1 MGTYKLTL
9 SYDGTE
15 YCGFQ
20 LQPNGPTIQGHLE
33 KALSDVYKTEI
44 KIKGCSRTD
53 AGVHAKMYVCSYTA
67 PDCVPQQKLPLAIR
81 AYLPDDICVYDCEK
95 MNDDFHARYDNQ
107 GKTYCYTINTAN
119 FQDVFTKRFEWHYP
133 KAIDVV
139 SMQKAAKSFIGKHDF
154 SGFMSAG
161 SDMVDTVRTISRLDV
176 IKDGDKIKV
185 FVRADGYL
193 YNMVRIIV
201 GTLVMVGNGKINP
214 DEMEDI
220 IKSCDRTRAGITAP
234 PQGLMLYE
242 VHYEKN

>member
-44 KIKGCSRTD
+44 KVKGCSRTD
-53 AGVHAKMYVCSYTA
+53 AGVHARMYVCSYIA
-67 PDCVPQQKLPLAIR
+67 PDCVPPEKLPLAIR
-81 AYLPDDICVYDCEK
+81 AYLPDDICVYNCEK
-95 MNDDFHARYDNQ
+95 VNDDFHARYDNQ
-107 GKTYCYTINTAN
+107 GKTYCYTINTAK
-119 FQDVFTKRFEWHYP
+119 FQDVFTRRFEWHYP
-133 KAIDVV
+133 KSLDTL
-139 SMQKAAKSFIGKHDF
+139 SMQKATEAFIGKHDF

-161 SDMVDTVRTISRLDV
+161 SDILDTVRTISRLDV
-176 IKDGDKIKV
+176 IKDGDRIKIY
-185 FVRADGYL
+185 VRADGYL

-242 VHYEKN
+242 VHYE